1 MENDRAKLIR
11 SGLKGMA
18 VDLLGL
24 LLGTPLMILA
34 LVVILIC
41 VYVVVASFDGIAEFL
56 PLQIFWAKTV
66 VAVVATAMLYA
77 TAIHLHRSLPDVLMK
92 RGEAYERAKN
102 VALARKR
109 LAAPIPIRIAIS
121 DQG

>member
-11 SGLKGMA
+11 SGLKGMV

-24 LLGTPLMILA
+24 LLATPLMLLA

-41 VYVVVASFDGIAEFL
+41 VFVVVASFAGIAEFV
-56 PLQIFWAKTV
+56 PLQIFWAKTL
-66 VAVVATAMLYA
+66 VAVVATVMLYT
-77 TAIHLHRSLPDVLMK
+77 TAIHFHRSLPDVLMK

-109 LAAPIPIRIAIS
+109 LASRGAYTDPHRNF
-121 DQG
+121 

>member
-11 SGLKGMA
+11 SGLKGMV

-109 LAAPIPIRIAIS
+109 LASRGDYTDPHRNI
-121 DQG
+121 